1 MLNIAKIFLNDS
13 LNNVQKI
20 TNICEWMIKDY
31 CVSGNA
37 LLFALVYYSP
47 NKFGR
52 MIKNICNEKRINGIR
67 NAAWDMCYLTSLF
80 NRTKNDEKYYMF
92 ITNDK
97 ILIEIGNLMYSTNN
111 DIDESEKRGV
121 FFNKY
126 WGKDFKVI
134 QNVYESIICSNRIKQ
149 DRQKRIEKMLVVEH
163 VKIVELENEIRAI

>member
-1 MLNIAKIFLNDS
+1 
-13 LNNVQKI
+13 
-20 TNICEWMIKDY
+20 
-31 CVSGNA
+31 
-37 LLFALVYYSP
+37 
-47 NKFGR
+47 
-52 MIKNICNEKRINGIR
+52 
-67 NAAWDMCYLTSLF
+67 
-80 NRTKNDEKYYMF
+80 MF

-97 ILIEIGNLMYSTNN
+97 ILIEIGNLMYITNN
-111 DIDESEKRGV
+111 DIDESEKRGA